1 MFSKDKE
8 KWESVLCWKEEIK
21 LGRRKSERGKREQ
34 SGETGRFGRKERQR
48 MGRGESGGQ
57 TEEREKRGRRKARQK
72 EREGGF
78 FDLSSILKKTM
89 VLCISN
95 YFRQPIFKLFF

>member
-57 TEEREKRGRRKARQK
+57 TEEKRKERKK
-72 EREGGF
+72 EGKTEREGGR
-78 FDLSSILKKTM
+78 ILRF
-89 VLCISN
+89 I
-95 YFRQPIFKLFF
+95 